1 MNSEEQYANLELG
14 KTYDFMG
21 YKWTACELINNGK
34 TLVIQS
40 HGVTCGTWP
49 GFKMPH
55 FGNGE
60 CYEKNVDGEDIHDY
74 DEAMQRLYASIKDV
88 EATSAVYGAGLYLL
102 YKEKASVEPFLS
114 ALKEAAEN
122 FNSFMACDNLAWTG
136 TLDGDYGAW
145 YVHSNGSVYHCSQDS
160 DYVIAPAFNLDP
172 SKVEVVGDEIVKKAQ
187 PTPSSFE
194 HDDNCQEHQ
203 FLGKTYDFMGYKWTA
218 CELINNGKTLVI
230 QSHGVTHGAW
240 PGFVMPQFGNGH
252 FYSKSI
258 AGEDISGYDD
268 KMQALYDGIKG
279 VEDKSAPYGK
289 GLYLVSKEKAGY
301 VEFERTGSGNY
312 WKVLQGVSMN
322 YSPFGAT
329 CFSTWLGT
337 VADAN
342 GGNAFSMDIGGC
354 IGYSICN
361 QPNEYAIAPAFN
373 LDLSKVEIRG
383 DKIVKKT
390 QPTLS
395 SEHDDNCLEHPH
407 LGKTYNFM
415 GYKWTACELV
425 NNGNCVVIQSHGVTQ
440 GVWPGYKMLKF
451 GGKVDA
457 FYATDIDG
465 EDISVYDDKM
475 QALYEAIKDVEDKSA
490 LYGKGLF
497 LVSAEKAQLPTV
509 IYGASGAGYYCDALV
524 SAGSEGNPNGT
535 HCNAWLG
542 TLGNKENTAWFVNG
556 FANGYIS
563 LQDDVVKTIAPAFNL
578 DLSKVVISGD
588 EIVKKTQSDTT
599 NGFDFASMAVATPSD
614 NNLSA
619 NNNHNSMSA
628 ADAKNLFKN
637 FAKRLPSDTT
647 LADQVTSNPMIARI
661 KCSKYSAQIANTL
674 NMHFA
679 ASNSLYSALSSECS
693 ISSEILLMLQE
704 RSCET
709 HYLGNVLLA
718 FIPENV
724 SFPEIDC
731 LYNLPKNSFFTNIT
745 VDRLAGEVVIEYNSA
760 NNGDAEFF
768 RSLFAVCQGTIKH
781 INIVPRDTN
790 TDLFDKNYNFCGIHI
805 DSVTDDS
812 AVENRKAQFII
823 AEQGIAELAGAV
835 AAQSDSSKEL
845 TDDDRLVELCKEA
858 SQRAASDDSYVP
870 NLVLQI
876 CKRFN
881 WNVNERYD
889 DVEEILSQ
897 IVSTGLQ
904 ITSETVSK
912 SDIFERM
919 FCLLTNLNFT
929 DFIHNY
935 IGQPASA
942 DSPKKMDL

>member
-49 GFKMPH
+49 GFKM
-55 FGNGE
+55 
-60 CYEKNVDGEDIHDY
+60 
-74 DEAMQRLYASIKDV
+74 
-88 EATSAVYGAGLYLL
+88 
-102 YKEKASVEPFLS
+102 
-114 ALKEAAEN
+114 
-122 FNSFMACDNLAWTG
+122 
-136 TLDGDYGAW
+136 
-145 YVHSNGSVYHCSQDS
+145 
-160 DYVIAPAFNLDP
+160 
-172 SKVEVVGDEIVKKAQ
+172 
-187 PTPSSFE
+187 
-194 HDDNCQEHQ
+194 
-203 FLGKTYDFMGYKWTA
+203 
-218 CELINNGKTLVI
+218 
-230 QSHGVTHGAW
+230 
-240 PGFVMPQFGNGH
+240 
-252 FYSKSI
+252 
-258 AGEDISGYDD
+258 
-268 KMQALYDGIKG
+268 
-279 VEDKSAPYGK
+279 
-289 GLYLVSKEKAGY
+289 
-301 VEFERTGSGNY
+301 
-312 WKVLQGVSMN
+312 
-322 YSPFGAT
+322 
-329 CFSTWLGT
+329 
-337 VADAN
+337 
-342 GGNAFSMDIGGC
+342 
-354 IGYSICN
+354 
-361 QPNEYAIAPAFN
+361 
-373 LDLSKVEIRG
+373 
-383 DKIVKKT
+383 
-390 QPTLS
+390 
-395 SEHDDNCLEHPH
+395 
-407 LGKTYNFM
+407 
-415 GYKWTACELV
+415 
-425 NNGNCVVIQSHGVTQ
+425 
-440 GVWPGYKMLKF
+440 LKF

-457 FYATDIDG
+457 FYATDIAG
-465 EDISVYDDKM
+465 EDISAYDDKM
-475 QALYEAIKDVEDKSA
+475 QILYDVIKEVEDKSA
-490 LYGKGLF
+490 PYGKGLF

-556 FANGYIS
+556 FANGYIA
-563 LQDDVVKTIAPAFNL
+563 LQDDVVKTIAPAFNI

-588 EIVKKTQSDTT
+588 EIIKKSK
-599 NGFDFASMAVATPSD
+599 FDFASMAVTTPSD

-628 ADAKNLFKN
+628 ADANNLFKD
-637 FAKRLPSDTT
+637 FAERLPSDTT
-647 LADQVTSNPMIARI
+647 LINQVTINSMIARI

-693 ISSEILLMLQE
+693 VSPEILLMLQE

-745 VDRLAGEVVIEYNSA
+745 VDRSAGEVVIEYNSA

-768 RSLFAVCQGTIKH
+768 RSLFAVCQGTIKY
-781 INIVPRDTN
+781 INIVPRDVNTN
-790 TDLFDKNYNFCGIHI
+790 LFNENYNSCGIHI

-812 AVENRKAQFII
+812 AIENRKAQFII

-835 AAQSDSSKEL
+835 TAQSDSSKEL

-876 CKRFN
+876 CKTFN
-881 WNVNERYD
+881 WDVNERYD

-912 SDIFERM
+912 SDIFERI

-935 IGQPASA
+935 TEQPASA

>member
-49 GFKMPH
+49 GFKM
-55 FGNGE
+55 
-60 CYEKNVDGEDIHDY
+60 
-74 DEAMQRLYASIKDV
+74 
-88 EATSAVYGAGLYLL
+88 
-102 YKEKASVEPFLS
+102 
-114 ALKEAAEN
+114 
-122 FNSFMACDNLAWTG
+122 
-136 TLDGDYGAW
+136 
-145 YVHSNGSVYHCSQDS
+145 
-160 DYVIAPAFNLDP
+160 
-172 SKVEVVGDEIVKKAQ
+172 
-187 PTPSSFE
+187 
-194 HDDNCQEHQ
+194 
-203 FLGKTYDFMGYKWTA
+203 
-218 CELINNGKTLVI
+218 
-230 QSHGVTHGAW
+230 
-240 PGFVMPQFGNGH
+240 
-252 FYSKSI
+252 
-258 AGEDISGYDD
+258 
-268 KMQALYDGIKG
+268 
-279 VEDKSAPYGK
+279 
-289 GLYLVSKEKAGY
+289 
-301 VEFERTGSGNY
+301 
-312 WKVLQGVSMN
+312 
-322 YSPFGAT
+322 
-329 CFSTWLGT
+329 
-337 VADAN
+337 
-342 GGNAFSMDIGGC
+342 
-354 IGYSICN
+354 
-361 QPNEYAIAPAFN
+361 
-373 LDLSKVEIRG
+373 
-383 DKIVKKT
+383 
-390 QPTLS
+390 
-395 SEHDDNCLEHPH
+395 
-407 LGKTYNFM
+407 
-415 GYKWTACELV
+415 
-425 NNGNCVVIQSHGVTQ
+425 
-440 GVWPGYKMLKF
+440 LKF

-457 FYATDIDG
+457 FYATDIAG
-465 EDISVYDDKM
+465 EDISAYDDKM
-475 QALYEAIKDVEDKSA
+475 QILYDAIKDVEDMSA
-490 LYGKGLF
+490 TYGKGLY
-497 LVSAEKAQLPTV
+497 LVSAEKVQLPTI

-556 FANGYIS
+556 FANGYIA
-563 LQDDVVKTIAPAFNL
+563 LQDDVVKTIAPAFNI

-588 EIVKKTQSDTT
+588 EIVKKTQFVSCLASNANPTADSVNINDSFITGVSMKGFTDANDESSSAVISTT
-599 NGFDFASMAVATPSD
+599 NGFDFASMAVTTPSD

-619 NNNHNSMSA
+619 NSNHTSMSA
-628 ADAKNLFKN
+628 ADAKTLFKD
-637 FAKRLPSDTT
+637 FAERLPSDTT
-647 LADQVTSNPMIARI
+647 LINQVTTNSMIARI
-661 KCSKYSAQIANTL
+661 KCSKYSTQIANTL

-693 ISSEILLMLQE
+693 VSPEILLMLQE

-768 RSLFAVCQGTIKH
+768 RSLFAVCQGTIKY
-781 INIVPRDTN
+781 INIVPRDVNTN
-790 TDLFDKNYNFCGIHI
+790 LFNENYNSCGIHI

-812 AVENRKAQFII
+812 AVDNRKAQFII

-835 AAQSDSSKEL
+835 TAQSDSSKEL

-881 WNVNERYD
+881 WDVNERYD

-912 SDIFERM
+912 SDILERM

-935 IGQPASA
+935 TDQPTS
-942 DSPKKMDL
+942 DNLPKKLDL